1 MMSKEE
7 MEQHFVDSINTR
19 HDHVLK
25 HNKRVRSIRNTR
37 LPKDTVN
44 AVDEAIKVMSELHEV
59 ISDGVYFG
67 HNGITMDNMIEL
79 ANAKFKLE
87 RAFTEI
93 EVPERVKQ

>member
-1 MMSKEE
+1 MMTKEE
-7 MEQHFVDSINTR
+7 VEQHFADRLNMR
-19 HDHVLK
+19 HDHIVK

-44 AVDEAIKVMSELHEV
+44 AVDEAIRVMSELHEV

-79 ANAKFKLE
+79 ANAKRKLE
-87 RAFTEI
+87 RAFTEQ
-93 EVPERVKQ
+93 EVPERIKQ

>member
-19 HDHVLK
+19 HEYVLK

-44 AVDEAIKVMSELHEV
+44 AVDEAIKVMSELHEI
-59 ISDGVYFG
+59 ISDGVHFG
-67 HNGITMDNMIEL
+67 YNGITMDNMIEL
-79 ANAKFKLE
+79 ANAKRKLE
-87 RAFTEI
+87 HAFTEQ